1 MLIEEPQNIVNA
13 LGDKIDPLLQKL
25 HGFLG
30 NVEWF
35 LGGFF
40 GLYAIYFFFSLLKQR
55 KEVKLLK
62 EIKQEMSEIKEAVV
76 KKKPQKKENA
86 D

>member
-1 MLIEEPQNIVNA
+1 MLIEGPQDLVNA

-25 HGFLG
+25 HGFVG

-76 KKKPQKKENA
+76 KKKPQNKKNA

>member
-1 MLIEEPQNIVNA
+1 MLVEETPDLISA
-13 LGDKIDPLLQKL
+13 LGDKVDPLLQKL
-25 HGFLG
+25 HGFVG

-86 D
+86 N

>member
-25 HGFLG
+25 HGFVG

-76 KKKPQKKENA
+76 KKKPQNKKNA